1 MNSTNYP
8 SSRHRSRLS
17 GLPESQVEALTRN
30 LEKSYYEYD
39 EAGRPV
45 PKTAA
50 GALYTAAAYLQSTKP
65 PAGDP
70 NAELHRQQIKALAMA
85 AKALNQGQVAPV
97 QNTTR
102 GVVITPQSDNH
113 TRHHRHSRERK
124 RSRDRRS
131 RSRSRRSRSSDSY
144 SDREP
149 EQNGA
154 KCFTRSVREAR
165 MPKGFKLTSE
175 QPKYNGKQE

>member
-1 MNSTNYP
+1 MNSTTYP
-8 SSRHRSRLS
+8 GSRHRSRLS

-30 LEKSYYEYD
+30 LETSYYTHD

-50 GALYTAAAYLQSTKP
+50 GALYTAAAYLHSTKP

-85 AKALNQGQVAPV
+85 AKALNQGQIALV

-102 GVVITPQSDNH
+102 GVV
-113 TRHHRHSRERK
+113 
-124 RSRDRRS
+124 
-131 RSRSRRSRSSDSY
+131 
-144 SDREP
+144 
-149 EQNGA
+149 
-154 KCFTRSVREAR
+154 
-165 MPKGFKLTSE
+165 MPKE
-175 QPKYNGKQE
+175 R